1 MTKRQKILILI
12 ALPVAVLSTI
22 IVLAL
27 VSAFSV
33 TWVAATR
40 AGNEAATIQNLKTIA
55 AVETQYFNIH
65 TRTYATFD
73 QLVRE
78 EMLGRKFAGHPVI
91 ADGFVL
97 TLKLD
102 QQHGYTLTADPQDRS
117 SGKRHFYLDSASTR
131 IRANQDGPA
140 GPHDPVL

>member
-1 MTKRQKILILI
+1 MTKRQKILIGLPL
-12 ALPVAVLSTI
+12 ALLASMIIVGLLMVLSFPW
-22 IVLAL
+22 
-27 VSAFSV
+27 VSAR
-33 TWVAATR
+33 R